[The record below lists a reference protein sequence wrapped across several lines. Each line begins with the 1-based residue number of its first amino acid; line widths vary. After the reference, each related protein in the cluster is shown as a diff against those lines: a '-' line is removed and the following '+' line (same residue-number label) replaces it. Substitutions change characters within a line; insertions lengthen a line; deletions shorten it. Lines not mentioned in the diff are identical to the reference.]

1 MEILSRFFRRRER
14 PGVRSDIHSLKE
26 QVASNIKMFISIR
39 GRDSLLN
46 TETAIVMRKNFE
58 TFVTDDVLKIE
69 NSESVAAIIYL
80 KDMGCYEQVKT
91 TQADGLLRGSILA
104 PLALNY
110 LAAQVASE
118 LQKKSSNVG
127 HPPVFKKIPKQSI
140 RSKNG

>member
-1 MEILSRFFRRRER
+1 MKVLSRFFRRIEKL
-14 PGVRSDIHSLKE
+14 GVRRDILKE
-26 QVASNIKMFISIR
+26 QIASNINMFIAIR
-39 GRDSLLN
+39 GRRSLFD

-69 NSESVAAIIYL
+69 NRESVRAIIYL

-91 TQADGLLRGSILA
+91 TQADEMLRDSVLA

-118 LQKKSSNVG
+118 LLKESSNVG
-127 HPPVFKKIPKQSI
+127 RQPVFQ
-140 RSKNG
+140 KNKNAILRRRNV

>member
-1 MEILSRFFRRRER
+1 MEILGRFFRRRGKHGLG
-14 PGVRSDIHSLKE
+14 PDLSSLRE
-26 QVASNIKMFISIR
+26 QIASNIKMFISIR
-39 GRDSLLN
+39 GRHSLLN

-69 NSESVAAIIYL
+69 NRESVAAIMYL
-80 KDMGCYEQVKT
+80 KDMDCYEQVKT

-118 LQKKSSNVG
+118 LLKESSNVR
-127 HPPVFKKIPKQSI
+127 HPPVFEKIPK
-140 RSKNG
+140 

>member
-1 MEILSRFFRRRER
+1 MEILGRFFRPRER
-14 PGVRSDIHSLKE
+14 LGVRSDVHTLKE

-39 GRDSLLN
+39 GRHSLLN

-58 TFVTDDVLKIE
+58 TFVTDDVPKIE
-69 NSESVAAIIYL
+69 NRETVAAIIYL
-80 KDMGCYEQVKT
+80 KDMDCYEQVKT

-118 LQKKSSNVG
+118 LQKESSNVG
-127 HPPVFKKIPKQSI
+127 HPPVFKKITKESM
-140 RSKNG
+140 RRKNG